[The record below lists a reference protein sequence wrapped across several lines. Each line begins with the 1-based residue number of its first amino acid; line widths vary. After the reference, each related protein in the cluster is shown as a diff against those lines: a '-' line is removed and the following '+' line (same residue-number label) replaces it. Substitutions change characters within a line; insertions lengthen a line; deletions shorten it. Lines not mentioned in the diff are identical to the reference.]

1 MHGGVS
7 IGGVVHG
14 EAKEIGKPRQYIL
27 AYGSLMSTESR
38 GKTGMLGRAWPVVV
52 KGIRVGW
59 SNVYPT
65 ATFLGAASAVT
76 VEIRQ
81 NSTKEDHSNK
91 GRIWEGKEERKDREK
106 YELQGGGEDRTLA
119 IMLEIPQDKDAQEI
133 ISAFDQRE
141 GAKYVRSR
149 VSLNNISLWRPS
161 APVAAAAG
169 ISESSRYYY
178 EDDRLPWDNREEE
191 EEEEEEEDQRRRRRR
206 CSSERIEKRR
216 GGEGRRQ
223 RQGIEE
229 PKSEIKNTDD
239 GGKNYAPDKKREGR
253 ECCPVIVAEEE
264 KDDRD
269 DDQVAKQLH
278 NNSGDDNYNR
288 NKSSRSSNSTTQDAG
303 DDKKKKEQ
311 EQGGIINAEE
321 ATAAD
326 ESDTTHYVWI
336 YMMKSWEKRS
346 PSSAVLQSYVDVV
359 LTGALEYHEEFC
371 KEWIT
376 ACYQWGGCV
385 KHDRREPM
393 YPRCLRAMPE
403 ELSSKIDSLLPA
415 IHLESRRGVNR
426 RSTTTTCS
434 KGGGGGEGGGGRGG
448 RGNHH
453 QHRGSSKQ
461 KQQQRLHQK
470 GSSNGIKNRGS
481 SSNTKRTKKKNKS
494 RRGDHNDRHTG
505 G

>member
-191 EEEEEEEDQRRRRRR
+191 EEEEDNEDHFVVVVVLLLL
-206 CSSERIEKRR
+206 CLLYCLVLLLLLLVLPYSYY
-216 GGEGRRQ
+216 
-223 RQGIEE
+223 
-229 PKSEIKNTDD
+229 
-239 GGKNYAPDKKREGR
+239 NYYYFRVWR
-253 ECCPVIVAEEE
+253 
-264 KDDRD
+264 
-269 DDQVAKQLH
+269 
-278 NNSGDDNYNR
+278 
-288 NKSSRSSNSTTQDAG
+288 
-303 DDKKKKEQ
+303 
-311 EQGGIINAEE
+311 EE
-321 ATAAD
+321 A
-326 ESDTTHYVWI
+326 H
-336 YMMKSWEKRS
+336 
-346 PSSAVLQSYVDVV
+346 
-359 LTGALEYHEEFC
+359 
-371 KEWIT
+371 
-376 ACYQWGGCV
+376 
-385 KHDRREPM
+385 
-393 YPRCLRAMPE
+393 PRTQTIC
-403 ELSSKIDSLLPA
+403 
-415 IHLESRRGVNR
+415 G
-426 RSTTTTCS
+426 
-434 KGGGGGEGGGGRGG
+434 
-448 RGNHH
+448 
-453 QHRGSSKQ
+453 
-461 KQQQRLHQK
+461 
-470 GSSNGIKNRGS
+470 
-481 SSNTKRTKKKNKS
+481 
-494 RRGDHNDRHTG
+494 
-505 G
+505 

>member
-65 ATFLGAASAVT
+65 ATFLGAAFAVT

-161 APVAAAAG
+161 APVAAAG

-178 EDDRLPWDNREEE
+178 EDD
-191 EEEEEEEDQRRRRRR
+191 
-206 CSSERIEKRR
+206 I
-216 GGEGRRQ
+216 
-223 RQGIEE
+223 
-229 PKSEIKNTDD
+229 D

-303 DDKKKKEQ
+303 DDKKKEEQ

-385 KHDRREPM
+385 KHDRP
-393 YPRCLRAMPE
+393 
-403 ELSSKIDSLLPA
+403 
-415 IHLESRRGVNR
+415 
-426 RSTTTTCS
+426 
-434 KGGGGGEGGGGRGG
+434 
-448 RGNHH
+448 
-453 QHRGSSKQ
+453 Q
-461 KQQQRLHQK
+461 
-470 GSSNGIKNRGS
+470 
-481 SSNTKRTKKKNKS
+481 
-494 RRGDHNDRHTG
+494 
-505 G
+505 